1 MRPDS
6 ASGDSNARRQFL
18 LAAAIAVI
26 AFAAYLPAMR
36 GGFCWDDSSFL
47 TQNRWIKAS
56 DGLRRLWFTT
66 EPPDYFPLTS
76 SLLWIE
82 WRLWGPHATGY
93 HIVNVLLHAVGAALL
108 WRALRRLKVPG
119 AWLAGILFAVHPVG
133 AASAA
138 WITEGK
144 NTLPMV
150 FYLASILAWMSAEC
164 RVQNAE
170 CRINGN
176 EPDCA
181 RKRARSGKA
190 RSAFHSA
197 LCTLHSAFCT
207 PYYVLSL
214 GLFLLALLA
223 KSSVVMLPAVLLL
236 CGWWRRGT
244 LTRKDLLRS
253 APFFALSLAL
263 GLVTVWFQHHN
274 IIAGAPVRPEG
285 AASRVAAAGWILWFY
300 LFKLLVPAG
309 LCAVYPLWSV
319 DGASLPAF
327 LPLALFIAAM
337 AGLWTRR
344 KSWGRAPLFALAYFA
359 LSLLPVLG
367 FVDMAFMQYSLVAD
381 HFQYIAMAGIVA
393 FAAAIIARAVG
404 SSRSPQWAAVPA
416 AGCAVAL
423 GILTWG
429 RGALYGDEARLWE
442 DNLAKNRAAWVA
454 WNNLGLE
461 RNREGRPM
469 QAIACFDES
478 LKWCPA
484 YTFAY
489 NNRARVLAGMG
500 RYELALR
507 DYASAIKINPDYAD
521 AYVNRCAAYAALNR
535 YDEALRDCERAMQ
548 LKPADAKPYNNRGV
562 IRATQGRYDLALAEY
577 DHAIALD
584 AGDPDTW
591 YNRGL
596 AHAALQRLDLAIGD
610 YGRAIELNPDYV
622 QARYFR
628 GRACLV
634 TGHFAEA
641 IRDYD
646 AVIARKPDSAEAYNN
661 RAIAWAKTG
670 GRDEAARDWTQAIA
684 LKPDYAEAYYNRA
697 MLYFDM
703 KKYDEALADVRAF
716 EKLGGHP
723 DPGFVKRLTEAVRR
737 AE

>member
-1 MRPDS
+1 MRAQNAAHDMKPDL
-6 ASGDSNARRQFL
+6 ASGDSNVRRQFL

-36 GGFCWDDSSFL
+36 GGFVWDDSSFL
-47 TQNRWIKAS
+47 TGNKLIKAS
-56 DGLRRLWFTT
+56 DGLRRFWFTT
-66 EPPDYFPLTS
+66 ESPDYFPLTS
-76 SLLWIE
+76 SMLWVE

-93 HIVNVLLHAVGAALL
+93 HIVNVLLHAIGAVLL

-150 FYLASILAWMSAEC
+150 FYL
-164 RVQNAE
+164 
-170 CRINGN
+170 
-176 EPDCA
+176 
-181 RKRARSGKA
+181 
-190 RSAFHSA
+190 
-197 LCTLHSAFCT
+197 
-207 PYYVLSL
+207 LSL
-214 GLFLLALLA
+214 LAYFTYQEREAKRWYAVALALFLLALLA

-309 LCAVYPLWSV
+309 LCAVYPRWSV

-327 LPLALFIAAM
+327 LPLALFIAGM
-337 AGLWTRR
+337 AWLWMRR
-344 KSWGRAPLFALAYFA
+344 KSWGRAPLFTLAYFA

-367 FVDMAFMQYSLVAD
+367 FVDMAFMEYSLVAD

-393 FAAAIIARAVG
+393 FAAAIIAWAVG
-404 SSRSPQWAAVPA
+404 ASRSPKWAAVPA

-507 DYASAIKINPDYAD
+507 DYASAIEINPDYAD
-521 AYVNRCAAYAALNR
+521 AYVNRCAAYAALKR
-535 YDEALRDCERAMQ
+535 YDEALRDCERAIQ

-584 AGDPDTW
+584 AEDPETW
-591 YNRGL
+591 LNRGL
-596 AHAALQRLDLAIGD
+596 AHAALRRLDLAIGD
-610 YGRAIELNPDYV
+610 YDRAIELNPDFV

-628 GRACLV
+628 GRACLA
-634 TGHFAEA
+634 TGRFAEA
-641 IRDYD
+641 IRDCD
-646 AVIARKPDSAEAYNN
+646 AVIALKPDSAEAYNN

-670 GRDEAARDWTQAIA
+670 GYGEAVRDWTQAIA
-684 LKPDYAEAYYNRA
+684 LKPDYAEAYYHRA
-697 MLYFDM
+697 LLYSDM
-703 KKYDEALADVRAF
+703 KKYDQALADVRAF

-723 DPGFVKRLTEAVRR
+723 DPGFVKRLTDAVGR